1 MTGPRQFGAAKGKV
15 LLLFRSARGV
25 TAVVLVV
32 VGLAF
37 VLLAL
42 GDGDVI
48 SATAGILAIITGAIL
63 WFSVPRG

>member
-1 MTGPRQFGAAKGKV
+1 LTGRRQFGAAKGKV
-15 LLLFRSARGV
+15 RLVIRSARGV
-25 TAVVLVV
+25 TAVALVV

-42 GDGDVI
+42 GEGDVL
-48 SATAGILAIITGAIL
+48 SAAAGILAIITGAIL

>member
-1 MTGPRQFGAAKGKV
+1 M
-15 LLLFRSARGV
+15 FRSARGV
-25 TAVVLVV
+25 TAVALVV

-48 SATAGILAIITGAIL
+48 SAAAGVLAIITGAIL
-63 WFSVPRG
+63 WFAVPRG